1 MNPATL
7 RKTILTAL
15 LAALLLALAAPV
27 LAGGDPLVQIRVQGD
42 GEEALIQ
49 VPMKVLEFLDKNQVG
64 REFHACRM
72 HGQEV
77 TLSLGDMMKALQQAG
92 SGGETVLMTVEE
104 EGKKKSVTVGFSD
117 VKAAR
122 PGKAPTQV
130 VLSVRGD
137 KAGSEPKDIK
147 ISVPL
152 ATVEAIFQG
161 VKIEKQ
167 GDDQAGLLIR
177 QLVPFARD
185 LGTGLLARV
194 VSDEGEVSIVL
205 E

>member
-7 RKTILTAL
+7 RKAILTVL
-15 LAALLLALAAPV
+15 LAALVLATAAPAV
-27 LAGGDPLVQIRVQGD
+27 AGGDPLVQIRVQGD
-42 GEEALIQ
+42 GEQALIE

-64 REFHACRM
+64 KEFHACRM
-72 HGQEV
+72 HGQDV
-77 TLSLGDMMKALQQAG
+77 TLSLGDVMKALKQAG
-92 SGGETVLMTVEE
+92 AGGETVLMTIEE
-104 EGKKKSVTVGFSD
+104 EGKKRSVTVGFADEKSL
-117 VKAAR
+117 R

-130 VLSVRGD
+130 VLSFRGE
-137 KAGSEPKDIK
+137 KGGREPKDVK

-161 VKIEKQ
+161 VKIEKK
-167 GDDQAGLLIR
+167 GDDQAGLMIR

-185 LGTGLLARV
+185 VGTGLLARV
-194 VSDEGEVSIVL
+194 VSDDGEVSIVL